1 MDGLPVNVTD
11 LGIVAVLAVS
21 GLLAFARGFLREIL
35 SVGAWVGAAAA
46 TIYGLEPARPFLRQY
61 IGEPLLAD
69 AVTGVVIFVVTLGL
83 LATLSHMLSR
93 NVRNSALG
101 ALDRSFGLLFG
112 LLRGAAVI
120 CGLWLLFA
128 LFVAPQDRPEWIT
141 EARSLPLVEAGSKVL
156 LDLLPGAAVEKGAA
170 VVDEAGKRVDEAI
183 EAEKALRGL
192 SQPLTP
198 GEPAGQAE
206 PAPGQPGSDNSSA
219 NPAAPT
225 EGSGYKDRERQDMDR
240 LIQGTQ

>member
-11 LGIVAVLAVS
+11 LGIVAVLAIS

-35 SVGAWVGAAAA
+35 SVGAWVGAAVA

-61 IGEPLLAD
+61 ISEPLLAD
-69 AVTGVVIFVVTLGL
+69 GITGVVIFVVTLGL

-93 NVRNSALG
+93 NVRHSALG

-128 LFVAPQDRPEWIT
+128 LFVAPQDRPAWIT

-170 VVDEAGKRVDEAI
+170 VVDQAGKRVDEAI
-183 EAEKALRGL
+183 ETEKALRGL
-192 SQPLTP
+192 TAPLSPDQPT
-198 GEPAGQAE
+198 AGQA
-206 PAPGQPGSDNSSA
+206 PSQSGSDNSSA

-225 EGSGYKDRERQDMDR
+225 EGSGYKDRERQDMNR

>member
-1 MDGLPVNVTD
+1 MEGLPVNVTD

-46 TIYGLEPARPFLRQY
+46 TIYGLQPARPFLRQY

-170 VVDEAGKRVDEAI
+170 VVDEAGKRADELI
-183 EAEKALRGL
+183 EAEKTLRGL
-192 SQPLTP
+192 SEPLAP
-198 GEPAGQAE
+198 GQGEPPAQA
-206 PAPGQPGSDNSSA
+206 QPGSDNSSA
-219 NPAAPT
+219 NPAAPI

>member
-46 TIYGLEPARPFLRQY
+46 TIYGLKPARPFLRQY

-128 LFVAPQDRPEWIT
+128 LFVAPQDRPEWVT

-170 VVDEAGKRVDEAI
+170 VVDEAGKRADELI
-183 EAEKALRGL
+183 EAEKGLRGL
-192 SQPLTP
+192 SEPLAP
-198 GEPAGQAE
+198 GQAAP
-206 PAPGQPGSDNSSA
+206 PAPAQPGSDNSSA
-219 NPAAPT
+219 NPAAPS